1 MDEIEWVEDIFTR
14 TLVSFTDIWVH
25 VMCWVLFVCTFI
37 YFLAGCVAAYAFR
50 QHMGSLAFPCAFASV
65 GAFTGLALGSLFG
78 VVLSASYTS
87 GEFPM
92 PGWSAAIWGTATA
105 SIYLFLS
112 WGRILT
118 IQ

>member
-1 MDEIEWVEDIFTR
+1 MLDDIFSR

-25 VMCWVLFVCTFI
+25 VMVWVLVVCTTI
-37 YFLAGCVAAYAFR
+37 YFMAGCVALYTFR
-50 QHMGSLAFPCAFASV
+50 EHLSALLFPFGFAIV

-105 SIYLFLS
+105 AVYLFMS
-112 WGRILT
+112 WGRIMA

>member
-1 MDEIEWVEDIFTR
+1 MHDGHGYTHYGNYGMP
-14 TLVSFTDIWVH
+14 SGQ
-25 VMCWVLFVCTFI
+25 I
-37 YFLAGCVAAYAFR
+37 YFMAGCVALYTFR
-50 QHMGSLAFPCAFASV
+50 EHLSALLFPFGFAIV

-105 SIYLFLS
+105 AVYLFMS
-112 WGRILT
+112 WGRIMA